1 LRGEWVRLTDRWLN
15 VDNIAD
21 IEDAGWHLIVYFLQ
35 AKGREQVVPGAL
47 SERDR
52 KRARRVILSGEDAE
66 QMRAWLKLRGV
77 ILVLPKPV
85 DPDEF

>member
-1 LRGEWVRLTDRWLN
+1 MIRHGRGRPISGLRGEWVRLTDRWVN

-21 IEDAGWHLIVYFLQ
+21 IEDTGWNLTLYFLR

-52 KRARRVILSGEDAE
+52 KRARRLI
-66 QMRAWLKLRGV
+66 LRGEV
-77 ILVLPKPV
+77 AASP
-85 DPDEF
+85 